1 MRGAPVRDAGTSGG
15 GWRTHTEDLRG
26 NRDVRDSAQHFDDHA
41 ILWEAMIYLSRHVA
55 KIEAM
60 LDEGEDE

>member
-1 MRGAPVRDAGTSGG
+1 MRGAPVRGVGTSD

-26 NRDVRDSAQHFDDHA
+26 NRDVRDSGQHVDDHA

-55 KIEAM
+55 KLEQM
-60 LDEGEDE
+60 LDEGDE